1 MPQKSFKQSKIL
13 TGAGGAAIAYERIN
27 GTLPGIMFLGGFMSN
42 MQGKKATAMEEYC
55 RTNGHA
61 FVRFDYRGHGESS
74 GKISEGTIGSW
85 LSDALLIFD
94 DCTEGA
100 QILIGSSMGGW
111 IMLLLALARPK
122 KIRGLIGIAAAPD
135 FTEDLLWGRFDSA
148 VRAKLEKDGV
158 YYEKTDYGNEPYLI
172 TKELIEEGRN
182 HLLLRRKIKI
192 NHPVRLLHGM
202 GDESVPWMTAYK
214 LSEKI
219 GSEDVRIVLIKDGDH
234 SLSRDEDIHCL
245 QITLKELL
253 AKD

>member
-1 MPQKSFKQSKIL
+1 MTQKSFKQSNIL
-13 TGAGGAAIAYERIN
+13 TGAGGAAIAYDRVN
-27 GTLPGIMFLGGFMSN
+27 GSTPGIMFLGGFMSN
-42 MQGKKATAMEEYC
+42 MQGQKATALEKYC

-74 GKISEGTIGSW
+74 GEFAKGTIGAW

-94 DCTEGA
+94 DCTEGP

-135 FTEDLLWGRFDSA
+135 FTEDLLWERFDST

-158 YYEKTDYGNEPYLI
+158 YYEKSDYGKEPYAI

-182 HLLLRRKIKI
+182 HLLLRRKINI

-202 GDESVPWMTAYK
+202 GDKSVPWTTAFK

-219 GSEDVRIVLIKDGDH
+219 SSEDVRIVLIKDGDH

-245 QITLKELL
+245 QITLQEFLR
-253 AKD
+253 KD

>member
-1 MPQKSFKQSKIL
+1 MTQKSFKHSKIL
-13 TGAGGAAIAYERIN
+13 TGAGGAAIAYDRITGN
-27 GTLPGIMFLGGFMSN
+27 SPGVMFLGGFMSN
-42 MQGKKATAMEEYC
+42 MRGAKATALEKIC

-61 FVRFDYRGHGESS
+61 FLRFDYSGHGESS

-94 DCTEGA
+94 SYTNGP
-100 QILIGSSMGGW
+100 QILVGSSMGGW

-135 FTEDLLWGRFDSA
+135 FTEDLLWERFDA
-148 VRAKLEKDGV
+148 NVRAKLEKDGIH
-158 YYEKTDYGNEPYLI
+158 YERTDYGNEPYVI

-182 HLLLRRKIKI
+182 HLLLRQKITI
-192 NHPVRLLHGM
+192 NHPIRLLHGM
-202 GDESVPWMTAYK
+202 RDESVPWTTAFR

-219 GSEDVRIVLIKDGDH
+219 SSEDVRIVLIKGGDH

-245 QITLKELL
+245 QITLQELL
-253 AKD
+253 EKD